1 MANIGVDVDGVLTN
15 LEKFQLENGK
25 KFFGE
30 NKVVNENAY
39 DVKDIFDCSSSE
51 REKFWLKYIWKYSIE
66 EEITPYASDALNKL
80 KDEGNKIY
88 IITGRVHTTK
98 TGIKGKLFR
107 KMLEDWL
114 EKNKIPYE
122 QIVYCDEKNSADD
135 KYEACEH
142 LNIDIML
149 EDKVENIKALK
160 KISKIICF
168 NSKYNN
174 DYIDQD
180 IYRVNDFNEAYNII
194 SKLNFNSNH
203 FEVLSGLERNNLS
216 VSEQIKYYEN
226 LRKYYM
232 ELPYDYDKIS
242 KLERNYKLA
251 FNIGMPIFKMIYKPI
266 VLNKELIPEGNGYI
280 FVSNHLG
287 SFDQFPIMTAIG
299 NRPIHFMAA
308 STLYNLKRGILYRN
322 TGSIFVDREDSDSK
336 KAATEMMTQ
345 ILINGG
351 NIFIFPEGTR
361 NRSEKYMLE
370 FKKGAVSIAQSTGAP
385 IIPFAVNNNYSIK
398 DRNLIVRAGN
408 PFYVNAGDNLEEKN
422 NELRDIIASMIW
434 ENMELEQQIDNE
446 KNKIY
451 KK

>member
-1 MANIGVDVDGVLTN
+1 M
-15 LEKFQLENGK
+15 
-25 KFFGE
+25 
-30 NKVVNENAY
+30 
-39 DVKDIFDCSSSE
+39 
-51 REKFWLKYIWKYSIE
+51 
-66 EEITPYASDALNKL
+66 
-80 KDEGNKIY
+80 
-88 IITGRVHTTK
+88 
-98 TGIKGKLFR
+98 
-107 KMLEDWL
+107 
-114 EKNKIPYE
+114 
-122 QIVYCDEKNSADD
+122 
-135 KYEACEH
+135 
-142 LNIDIML
+142 
-149 EDKVENIKALK
+149 
-160 KISKIICF
+160 
-168 NSKYNN
+168 
-174 DYIDQD
+174 
-180 IYRVNDFNEAYNII
+180 
-194 SKLNFNSNH
+194 
-203 FEVLSGLERNNLS
+203 S
-216 VSEQIKYYEN
+216 VSEQIEYYEN

-266 VLNKELIPEGNGYI
+266 ILNKEFIPKGNGYI

-287 SFDQFPIMTAIG
+287 SLDQFPIMTAIG

-422 NELRDIIASMIW
+422 NELRDIIASMVW
-434 ENMELEQQIDNE
+434 ENMEFERQIDNE
-446 KNKIY
+446 KKKIY